1 MDRASKAITLSMES
15 LRALANWAAD
25 CAERSLEV
33 YEAHPHGD
41 ARPRAAI
48 AGSRAFAGGE
58 KRSNRLRTLAWAAYA
73 AAREIGDPASAAAA
87 HAASM
92 AAAIAYTHPLADVHQ
107 TKHIVGP
114 AGYAALA
121 LELVDNGDS
130 SAADDAVRWA
140 IEHASPEVGAVLRQ
154 MPERTAGKSR
164 LDAIFYALDVGIRSR
179 TILNATE

>member
-1 MDRASKAITLSMES
+1 MDPVSKAITLSMES
-15 LRALANWAAD
+15 LRALADWAAD
-25 CAERSLEV
+25 CAERALPV

-48 AGSRAFAGGE
+48 EGSRAFAGGE
-58 KRSNRLRTLAWAAYA
+58 KRSNRLRTLARAAYA

-121 LELVDNGDS
+121 LELADKGDS
-130 SAADDAVRWA
+130 SVADDAVRWA
-140 IEHASPEVGAVLRQ
+140 IDRATPKVGAVLRQ
-154 MPERTAGKSR
+154 MPARMVGKSR
-164 LDAIFYALDVGIRSR
+164 LDAIFYALDTGIGSR
-179 TILNATE
+179 PTLTVTE